1 MLMSTPRS
9 PALRLE
15 TTWNP
20 PADGKEFSYV
30 LRLKNL
36 SSEPLSDFTLCVSGP
51 GRVDPAGIVE
61 SATVTKRLSN
71 FTEFQPPEG
80 FVLAGGGTWT
90 ITVRALSWQF
100 RHWNDG
106 ANSAYLAFADGTT
119 VSLGTEPTRT
129 SSSNAPLKRG
139 AEVYPVPANPPVPLA
154 IIPWPNRVAVSFR
167 RPLPAGFALK
177 AKAPEAQ
184 AAAESFTA
192 LVEHLFSAEGLI
204 RSEAEGAV
212 PVELREVEG
221 LGAEAYKIVFS
232 PETITVE
239 ASAQTGFVYGLV
251 TIGQIWRGARLHPQ
265 AFHFLR
271 PARSST
277 SPR

>member
-1 MLMSTPRS
+1 MSIPRS

-36 SSEPLSDFTLCVSGP
+36 SSEQLSGFSLCVSGP

-61 SATVTKRLSN
+61 GATVSKRLSN
-71 FTEFQPPEG
+71 FTEFQPPDG
-80 FVLAGGGTWT
+80 FVLAAGDTWT

-106 ANSAYLAFADGTT
+106 ANSAYLALPDGTT

-139 AEVYPVPANPPVPLA
+139 AEIYPVPANPPVPLS
-154 IIPWPNRVAVSFR
+154 IIPWPNRVAVSSR

-177 AKAPEAQ
+177 AIAPEAQ
-184 AAAESFTA
+184 AAAASFTA
-192 LVEHLFSAEGLI
+192 LVEHLFSVEGLI

-212 PVELREVEG
+212 PVDQHQVEG
-221 LGAEAYKIVFS
+221 LGA
-232 PETITVE
+232 
-239 ASAQTGFVYGLV
+239 
-251 TIGQIWRGARLHPQ
+251 
-265 AFHFLR
+265 
-271 PARSST
+271 
-277 SPR
+277 